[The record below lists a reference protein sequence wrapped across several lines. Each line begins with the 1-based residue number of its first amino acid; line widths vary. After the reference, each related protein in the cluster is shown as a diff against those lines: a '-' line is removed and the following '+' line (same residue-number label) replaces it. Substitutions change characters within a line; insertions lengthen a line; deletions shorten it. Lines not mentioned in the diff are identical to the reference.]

1 MAWWDGGESITI
13 GLEESEL
20 IFGIEVYFDTTIDEI
35 DVKHNT
41 SFICSQTCLILL
53 YLSFWS

>member
-20 IFGIEVYFDTTIDEI
+20 IFGIEVYFDTTIDEM
-35 DVKHNT
+35 DVRELNT
-41 SFICSQTCLILL
+41 TPASFVPKLV
-53 YLSFWS
+53 